1 MMYLMLVFS
10 LGQAQN
16 LLKETK
22 PTHSNYL
29 DILRQTR
36 TNS

>member
-1 MMYLMLVFS
+1 MIPKCS

-16 LLKETK
+16 LLKENK

-29 DILRQTR
+29 DILRETR
-36 TNS
+36 APV